1 VADAAAAEGRIE
13 VRSSR
18 LWALLTLRFTR
29 LLFPA
34 RLIADH
40 VGISTSIVEFWLTPW
55 RRTDEH
61 LPLSHIAEVTH
72 ARGFF
77 WDSISVENSG
87 GLQSARRHWAAQ
99 IAGPLFRRARPRA
112 HQRRRR
118 CYAAAAT
125 SPLNLSPCL
134 PAVITTDSPS
144 LMRPER
150 IISANG
156 SCTDF
161 WITRLSGRAP

>member
-1 VADAAAAEGRIE
+1 MADAAATEDRIE

-18 LWALLTLRFTR
+18 LWALLTFKFTR

-77 WDSISVENSG
+77 WDSISVESSG
-87 GLQSARRHWAAQ
+87 GLNPLVVTGLSKSPARYFVEHVRER
-99 IAGPLFRRARPRA
+99 IN
-112 HQRRRR
+112 
-118 CYAAAAT
+118 AAAAT
-125 SPLNLSPCL
+125 PP
-134 PAVITTDSPS
+134 PPP
-144 LMRPER
+144 RR
-150 IISANG
+150 
-156 SCTDF
+156 
-161 WITRLSGRAP
+161 